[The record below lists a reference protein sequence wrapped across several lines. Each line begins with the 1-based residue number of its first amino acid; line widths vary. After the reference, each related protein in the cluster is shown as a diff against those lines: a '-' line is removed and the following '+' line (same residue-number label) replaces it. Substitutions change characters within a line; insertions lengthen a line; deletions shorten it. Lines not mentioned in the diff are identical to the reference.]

1 MYLQQRAGRAQ
12 VFGLD
17 GVDDHLPEHLLPGL
31 TEFGV
36 TVACI
41 PAVAPGHAF
50 IGGPDG
56 PHGFPHGGMVH
67 GVLHGLVGG
76 VDDGGLVHAVGVG
89 RAFPVHLAD
98 GPGVGLRVL
107 TVGGTPEHEGRH
119 TVCPQLFGEALPRT
133 GTPAPKLRFHSFITE
148 GVLPF
153 EGIEAGAELH
163 LLLLVLVEGVLGP
176 RHLIVLVGIDAH
188 LHGPVR
194 CLRQIR
200 QPARGFQGRLTGH
213 LAACIGKPCGHSD
226 AGGVDLPVP
235 LIGGQR
241 AASRAIGDGKHP
253 SVYT

>member
-1 MYLQQRAGRAQ
+1 
-12 VFGLD
+12 
-17 GVDDHLPEHLLPGL
+17 
-31 TEFGV
+31 
-36 TVACI
+36 
-41 PAVAPGHAF
+41 
-50 IGGPDG
+50 
-56 PHGFPHGGMVH
+56 MVH

-119 TVCPQLFGEALPRT
+119 TVGPQLFGEALPRA
-133 GTPAPKLRFHSFITE
+133 GTPAPKLRFHPFIPK
-148 GVLPF
+148 GVLSL
-153 EGIEAGAELH
+153 EGIEAGAQLH
-163 LLLLVLVEGVLGP
+163 LLLLVLVEGVPGP

-200 QPARGFQGRLTGH
+200 QPARGFLGRLTGQP
-213 LAACIGKPCGHSD
+213 AARIGEPLRYPG
-226 AGGVDLPVP
+226 AGSVGLPVP

-241 AASRAIGDGKHP
+241 AASRTIGDGKHP